1 MEGALMKRMAFVLAV
16 VAMAGCSKGEQ
27 KPAAA
32 AADTSNKMMM
42 MSDSAHPMMADS
54 AKMAAPK

>member
-1 MEGALMKRMAFVLAV
+1 MKRMAFVLAV

-32 AADTSNKMMM
+32 ATDTSKMMM
-42 MSDSAHPMMADS
+42 MSDTSHPMMADS

>member
-1 MEGALMKRMAFVLAV
+1 MKRMAFVLAV

>member
-1 MEGALMKRMAFVLAV
+1 MKRLAFVMAV

-32 AADTSNKMMM
+32 SPDTSKMMM
-42 MSDSAHPMMADS
+42 MSDTSKMMMSDS
-54 AKMAAPK
+54 SKMMAAPKK